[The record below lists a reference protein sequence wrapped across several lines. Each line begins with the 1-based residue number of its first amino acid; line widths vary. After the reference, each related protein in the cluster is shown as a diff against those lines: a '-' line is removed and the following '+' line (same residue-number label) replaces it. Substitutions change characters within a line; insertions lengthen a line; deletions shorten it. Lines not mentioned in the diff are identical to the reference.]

1 MAYSRQSNGNDDD
14 LEELLRKAD
23 QVLDDV
29 PPEAAEE
36 DSTPAP
42 WEDLR
47 FYANYNNHYGRDVR
61 NYQNNY
67 GRPQDPIPQEREP
80 VRESAIPAYNVD
92 FQEQGR
98 ARTSRSAG
106 TQTPRRSPR
115 EGAWEEDRLDGYAP
129 SRPAPAG
136 KAPKKKRR
144 KKHRVLKFFLVLLL
158 VLLIAAAGVYLWLSS
173 IIRMPQTDAPIGARK
188 PGAATVLL
196 CGTDEEGTRTDTM
209 MLLYLNAQEK
219 AVNLVSLP
227 RDTLT
232 HTTAGSNAKLNS
244 AYGRNNGGEGGME
257 ALLDYVSDIIGYRP
271 DGYVLVSLD
280 AFVDIVDLM
289 GGIEFDVPMDMFYE
303 DPSQDLYID
312 LKAGLQK
319 LDGYEAMGL
328 VRFRKGYADQD
339 LGRVDIQ
346 RQFIS
351 ACMDQWLTISNIG
364 KVPRVLSTMQA
375 SSTSDLT
382 TGNLLWIALN
392 AWRSGFGNMQT
403 ATLPGYADMIDG
415 ASYYVLD
422 PEGVADVINSSC
434 NPYRQDVDADDLN
447 IVY

>member
-1 MAYSRQSNGNDDD
+1 M
-14 LEELLRKAD
+14 
-23 QVLDDV
+23 
-29 PPEAAEE
+29 
-36 DSTPAP
+36 
-42 WEDLR
+42 
-47 FYANYNNHYGRDVR
+47 
-61 NYQNNY
+61 
-67 GRPQDPIPQEREP
+67 
-80 VRESAIPAYNVD
+80 
-92 FQEQGR
+92 
-98 ARTSRSAG
+98 
-106 TQTPRRSPR
+106 
-115 EGAWEEDRLDGYAP
+115 DGYAP

-244 AYGRNNGGEGGME
+244 AYGRNNGGEEGME

-271 DGYVLVSLD
+271 DGYMLVSLD

-339 LGRVDIQ
+339 LGRVDVQ

>member
-29 PPEAAEE
+29 PPEAPEE

-47 FYANYNNHYGRDVR
+47 FYANYSNHYGRDVR

-67 GRPQDPIPQEREP
+67 GRPQSPFPKSREP

-106 TQTPRRSPR
+106 TQTPRRS
-115 EGAWEEDRLDGYAP
+115 AWEEDRLDGYAP

-173 IIRMPQTDAPIGARK
+173 IIRMPQTDAPHWSTKARRGHRSAVRHRRGGNQNRHHDAAIPER
-188 PGAATVLL
+188 PGKGRQPGQPA
-196 CGTDEEGTRTDTM
+196 
-209 MLLYLNAQEK
+209 
-219 AVNLVSLP
+219 

-244 AYGRNNGGEGGME
+244 AYGRNNGGEEGME

-271 DGYVLVSLD
+271 DGYMLVSLD

-339 LGRVDIQ
+339 LGRVDVQ

-364 KVPRVLSTMQA
+364 KVPQVLSTMQA